1 EAYYLRTFLQLSH
14 IPHYTTLQK
23 FAARINGTLLERMI
37 SSFILLFTNIEKIFT
52 GIDSTGFKI
61 TNASQY
67 YYTERTGLRRKYAK
81 LSIGADVLL
90 RQILCT
96 IEEDVLL
103 QEMITI

>member
-1 EAYYLRTFLQLSH
+1 
-14 IPHYTTLQK
+14 
-23 FAARINGTLLERMI
+23 MI